1 MRAKKERSFDGISIR
16 GKEIVMG
23 KGHSN
28 FSLLHSIIQIV
39 LIDAVLFSIIF
50 GFATGLKLPVDRI
63 PLLGAII
70 FFGVICWGI
79 FRYFKAG
86 IVVFLPILVTYFYA
100 GYKLWIQLEN
110 GFWQI
115 ENYFIILMNR
125 YYGTHTYTFI
135 VDDYEPA
142 KVITLILIFAA
153 LPLAMVLSLIIL
165 NRASHFLYYPV
176 TLPFI
181 IFPFVV
187 GHIPS
192 TASFATYI
200 AATFGIF
207 VLGNRIKVTGART
220 KEEKAALRERK
231 KEMEYSHYY
240 INIMGSFLLFCGV
253 LLLFGMISIF
263 FTKPTYVHKMDIPK
277 VKKQLQVKIENFDVK
292 DVADYFNFLNNGKIV
307 IFRYYTAS
315 GGLNEGRLG
324 GVGKLAYDN
333 KTDIIINALENS
345 PTIYLKGFTGST
357 YSRNAWT
364 GLSNEG
370 LNEYEKYKTLWKSI
384 GMEAGD
390 QTGGLAKLLTN
401 IDKNINI
408 NRFHEDVM
416 DIQNLGANDK
426 YIYVPYYSSLMD
438 NMNMDVGN
446 SEYIKSKVKSKN
458 YSLSFYTDL
467 LNENLLT
474 EEFDKEFIEYEQNLY
489 YEVADSNL
497 GNKLSERLTEYSEVE
512 NQYRTFIQQFYTQV
526 PDTGLE
532 QLKADMSGKYEEM
545 KEKYGEEKALGA
557 LTIYIR
563 SYVQKNTVYSLSPG
577 TLPNGKDFV
586 EYFLY
591 EKKQGFCTHYA
602 SAAALA
608 FRFAGVPARYVE
620 GYVAKPMNI
629 RNGKSIGTE
638 TLMVPYEDGTEKK
651 QDIAVREVRISDAGA
666 HAWVEVYKD
675 GWGWVP
681 VEMTPGYDTED
692 DSEFVGKDDI
702 TPSATPTPQAS
713 VTPTV
718 PVDKDLD
725 RDKNVD
731 NTAKNAAK
739 DTVSYKDIASFM
751 GAALLFTF
759 VLLLI
764 IGIIRKI
771 CRYIIFK
778 QAEPGK
784 KAIILYRK
792 VKYLLKMAGI
802 PLQEDNYELSALI
815 LEDTFTQMKEKEL
828 LQFIE
833 TALKARFGHVPVT
846 PEEGKEAYRYYH
858 HLKITVYGKLSIVK
872 KILCSL
878 YYI

>member
-1 MRAKKERSFDGISIR
+1 MRAKKVKSFDGISIR

-23 KGHSN
+23 KGHSK
-28 FSLLHSIIQIV
+28 FSLFHSIIQIV

-63 PLLGAII
+63 PLIGAII
-70 FFGVICWGI
+70 FFGLICWGI

-86 IVVFLPILVTYFYA
+86 VVVLLPILATYIYA
-100 GYKLWIQLEN
+100 GYKLFKELEN

-115 ENYFIILMNR
+115 ENYFIILMNK
-125 YYGTHTYTFI
+125 YYGTHAYTFL
-135 VDDYEPA
+135 VDDYTPA
-142 KVITLILIFAA
+142 KVITLLLIFAA

-165 NRASHFLYYPV
+165 NKASHFLYYPI

-207 VLGNRIKVTGART
+207 VLGNRVKVTGART
-220 KEEKAALRERK
+220 KEEKAAMREQNR
-231 KEMEYSHYY
+231 EIDFNHYY
-240 INIMGSFLLFCGV
+240 VNIMGSFLLFCGV
-253 LLLFGMISIF
+253 LLLFVMISIF
-263 FTKPTYVHKMDIPK
+263 FTEPTYNHKMNVPK

-292 DVADYFNFLNNGKIV
+292 DIADHFGFLNNGKIV
-307 IFRYYTAS
+307 IFHYYTAS
-315 GGLNEGRLG
+315 GGLNEGKLG

-333 KTDIIINALENS
+333 KTDIIIDALENS
-345 PTIYLKGFTGST
+345 PTIYLKGFIGST

-364 GLSNEG
+364 GLSYEG
-370 LNEYEKYKTLWKSI
+370 LGEYEKYKELWKSI
-384 GMEAGD
+384 DMEAGD
-390 QTGGLAKLLTN
+390 QTGGLVKLLAN

-416 DIQNLGANDK
+416 DIQNIGANDK

-438 NMNMDVGN
+438 NMNMIMEN
-446 SEYIKSKVKSKN
+446 SAYVKSKVKSKN
-458 YSLSFYTDL
+458 YSLSFYADL
-467 LNENLLT
+467 LNKNLLT
-474 EEFDKEFIEYEQNLY
+474 EEFEKEFIEYKQNLMY
-489 YEVADSNL
+489 KAADPNL
-497 GNKLSERLTEYSEVE
+497 GEKLSERLDKYSEVE
-512 NQYRTFIQQFYTQV
+512 NEYRTFIQRFYTQV
-526 PDTGLE
+526 PDAGLY
-532 QLKADMSGKYEEM
+532 QLKADMTGKYAEM
-545 KEKYGEEKALGA
+545 IKKYGEEKALGA

-620 GYVAKPMNI
+620 GYVAKPTNI

-638 TLMVPYEDGTEKK
+638 TIMVPNEDGSKKK

-666 HAWVEVYKD
+666 HSWVEVYKE

-692 DSEFVGKDDI
+692 DSEFTGKDEI
-702 TPSATPTPQAS
+702 TPSATPTPQVS

-718 PVDKDLD
+718 PIDKDLD

-731 NTAKNAAK
+731 TTANNTAKK
-739 DTVSYKDIASFM
+739 TVGYGDIVRFMM
-751 GAALLFTF
+751 GALLSTIALLLT
-759 VLLLI
+759 
-764 IGIIRKI
+764 IGFIMKI
-771 CRYIIFK
+771 YHYIIFK
-778 QAEPGK
+778 QAESGK
-784 KAIILYRK
+784 RTLILYRK
-792 VKYLLKMAGI
+792 VKYLLRMAGI
-802 PLQEDNYELSALI
+802 PLQEDNYKLSALI
-815 LEDTFTQMKEKEL
+815 VEDTFTEL
-828 LQFIE
+828 GEREFIQFIE
-833 TALKARFGHVPVT
+833 IALKARFGYAPVT
-846 PEEGKEAYRYYH
+846 PKEEKDAYQYYH
-858 HLKITVYGKLSIVK
+858 LLKITVYGKISAVK